1 MISLKWNDVY
11 NKTVTRNLIIRG
23 FDDEIH
29 SQLGNQSKKKG
40 VSINSIVK
48 DAVDQWLKKQDE
60 IPKRHHLLLYDNEES
75 MQRLMKSLDKM
86 TQKEDWFK
94 CFVRSSNTSIT
105 KVLEGL
111 HWFDG
116 TILQY
121 KQPQKD
127 KMKHIKDIL
136 QNIWQK
142 SNSKEILLVDFL
154 INDIAYSSI
163 SEAVSLE
170 KQYDKNRLEG
180 LVFCAYEMTNL
191 FNASSSEIIEMF
203 DSHDQVFLLKDDQ
216 IFKIHITKE
225 NTHKLLLS

>member
-1 MISLKWNDVY
+1 MISLILNGVY
-11 NKTVTRNLIIRG
+11 KNNMTRNLIIRG

-48 DAVDQWLKKQDE
+48 DAVDQWLKKQEE

-75 MQRLMKSLDKM
+75 VQRLIKSLDKM
-86 TQKEDWFK
+86 TQKDEWFK
-94 CFVRSSNTSIT
+94 CFVSSSNTSIT
-105 KVLEGL
+105 KALEGL
-111 HWFDG
+111 DWFDG
-116 TILQY
+116 TIVQY
-121 KQPQKD
+121 KQSQKD

-142 SNSKEILLVDFL
+142 SNNKEILLIDFL
-154 INDIAYSSI
+154 INDIASSSI
-163 SEAVSLE
+163 SEAISLE

-216 IFKIHITKE
+216 IFKIHVTKE
-225 NTHKLLLS
+225 NIHKLLLS

>member
-1 MISLKWNDVY
+1 MTESN
-11 NKTVTRNLIIRG
+11 NSMTRNLIIRG

-48 DAVDQWLKKQDE
+48 DAVDQWLKKQEE
-60 IPKRHHLLLYDNEES
+60 IPKRHHLLLYDNEETVR
-75 MQRLMKSLDKM
+75 RLINSLDKM
-86 TQKEDWFK
+86 TQKDDWFK

-105 KVLEGL
+105 EALENL
-111 HWFDG
+111 NWFDG
-116 TILQY
+116 TIVQY
-121 KQPQKD
+121 KQAQKD

-136 QNIWQK
+136 QNIWKK
-142 SNSKEILLVDFL
+142 SNNKEILLVDFL
-154 INDIAYSSI
+154 INDIASASV
-163 SEAVSLE
+163 SEAISLE

-191 FNASSSEIIEMF
+191 FNASASEIIEMF

-216 IFKIHITKE
+216 IFKIHVTKE
-225 NTHKLLLS
+225 NVHKLLLS

>member
-1 MISLKWNDVY
+1 M
-11 NKTVTRNLIIRG
+11 TRNLIIRG

-48 DAVDQWLKKQDE
+48 DAVDQWLKKQE
-60 IPKRHHLLLYDNEES
+60 GIPKRHHLLLYDNEES
-75 MQRLMKSLDKM
+75 IQRLIRSLDKM
-86 TQKEDWFK
+86 TQKDEWFK

-105 KVLEGL
+105 KALEGL
-111 HWFDG
+111 DWFDG
-116 TILQY
+116 TIVEY
-121 KQPQKD
+121 KQSQKD
-127 KMKHIKDIL
+127 KMKYIKDIL

-142 SNSKEILLVDFL
+142 SNNKELLLIDFL
-154 INDIAYSSI
+154 INDIASSSI

-180 LVFCAYEMTNL
+180 LVFCAYGITNL
-191 FNASSSEIIEMF
+191 FNASSSELIEIF

-216 IFKIHITKE
+216 IFKIHLTKE
-225 NTHKLLLS
+225 NIHKLLLS

>member
-1 MISLKWNDVY
+1 M
-11 NKTVTRNLIIRG
+11 TRNLIIRG

-75 MQRLMKSLDKM
+75 IQHLIKSLDKM
-86 TQKEDWFK
+86 AQEDEWFK

-105 KVLEGL
+105 KALEKL
-111 HWFDG
+111 DWFDG
-116 TILQY
+116 TIVQY

-136 QNIWQK
+136 QNIAQH
-142 SNSKEILLVDFL
+142 SNEKEIFLLDFL
-154 INDIAYSSI
+154 VNDIATSSVT
-163 SEAVSLE
+163 EAIYLE
-170 KQYDKNRLEG
+170 KEYDKNRLEG
-180 LVFCAYEMTNL
+180 LVFCAYEMNNL
-191 FNASSSEIIEMF
+191 FNASTSEMVEMF
-203 DSHDQVFLLKDDQ
+203 ESHDQVFILNNDQ
-216 IFKIHITKE
+216 IFKLHLTKE
-225 NTHKLLLS
+225 SIHKLFLS

>member
-1 MISLKWNDVY
+1 MISLILNGVY
-11 NKTVTRNLIIRG
+11 KNNMTRNLIIRG

-48 DAVDQWLKKQDE
+48 DAVDQWLKKQEE

-75 MQRLMKSLDKM
+75 VQRLIKSLDKM
-86 TQKEDWFK
+86 TQKDEWFK
-94 CFVRSSNTSIT
+94 CFVSSSNTSIT
-105 KVLEGL
+105 KALEGL
-111 HWFDG
+111 DWFDG
-116 TILQY
+116 TIVQY
-121 KQPQKD
+121 KQSQKD

-142 SNSKEILLVDFL
+142 SNNKEILLIDFL
-154 INDIAYSSI
+154 INDIASSSI
-163 SEAVSLE
+163 SEAISLE

-216 IFKIHITKE
+216 IFKIHLTKE
-225 NTHKLLLS
+225 NIHKLFLS